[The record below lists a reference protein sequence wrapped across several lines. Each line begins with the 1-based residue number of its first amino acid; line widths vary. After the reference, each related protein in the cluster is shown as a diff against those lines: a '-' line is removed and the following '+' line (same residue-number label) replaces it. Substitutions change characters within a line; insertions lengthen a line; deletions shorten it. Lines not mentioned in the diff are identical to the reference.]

1 MHLLFLITYDAFLV
15 AQATL
20 TESVS
25 NGQVILRCDAVG
37 YPVIDSI
44 TMKRVVNGV
53 STTIPSDQTI
63 NSQIED
69 DNTYTGFATL
79 TISEASCM
87 NQQYTC
93 TVENAASIVSK
104 NINICETGLS
114 VYAYLMARVYNHNF
128 IL

>member
-25 NGQVILRCDAVG
+25 NGQVTLRCDAVG
-37 YPVIDSI
+37 YPEIDSI
-44 TMKRVVNGV
+44 TMARVVNGV

-63 NSQIED
+63 NGNIED

-93 TVENAASIVSK
+93 TVKNGASTVLK
-104 NINICETGLS
+104 NINICETGL
-114 VYAYLMARVYNHNF
+114 LNHNF